1 MPVKTALRKQKYVP
15 ARLWKQVRK
24 EKSGYLF
31 ILPHFVFFTVFF
43 LAPVIWGLYY
53 SLFNY
58 TLFDFSFWGL
68 KGYFKLLGDRYF
80 WIALRN
86 TAYYTAGVVP
96 LWLIKALI
104 ISVLLFP
111 FATRTQTVYKSLF
124 YLPHVSSLV
133 IVSMIWLWLYE
144 PQFGLFNYLLKML
157 HLPPQVWLGNRRLA
171 MPSIIFMQVVM
182 GGGSTIVLVSAA
194 LASIPPSF
202 IEVARIEG
210 ASPVQVF
217 FRILLPSIKPI
228 ILYLVVMGTIR
239 SFQAFTQIYVLTRGG
254 PEFST
259 TTMVFQI
266 YRRAFIEFDIGLSL
280 AQSVLMMG
288 ILVVMAVIQFKWL
301 GGEVEY

>member
-1 MPVKTALRKQKYVP
+1 VP

-24 EKSGYLF
+24 EKAGYLF